1 MDQNNFCVIM
11 AGGVGSRF
19 WPVSRTQNPKQF
31 IDILGVGRT
40 LLQMTYDRFAKILPT
55 ENIYIVTNEIYT
67 DVVLEQLP
75 DISKEQVLGEPMRR
89 NTAPCIA
96 YANFK
101 ILKKNPNAR
110 IVVAPSDHLIMDE
123 AEFLKVISEGLDFVK
138 SDNILLTL
146 GIEPSRPD
154 TGYGYI
160 QINKDIKVSSENK
173 SLHKVKTFTE
183 KPDLELAKVFVKSG
197 EFFWN
202 SGIFIW
208 SLKSIFKAFETHL
221 PEVNSLFT
229 KGIDLLNTEKEYD
242 FINETY
248 ESCNSISIDYGVME
262 KADNVFVYSADFG
275 WSDLGTWGSLYEHST
290 KDENENAVKSDKFM
304 SYDTKDCIIK
314 SKNGKLMVV
323 QGLEDYIVVDTD
335 DVLLICKKQDEQQI
349 RKFVNDVTLKYG
361 EDFI

>member
-1 MDQNNFCVIM
+1 M

-19 WPVSRTQNPKQF
+19 WPVSRTENPKQF

-40 LLQMTYDRFAKILPT
+40 LLQMTFDRFEKLIPA

-67 DVVLEQLP
+67 DLVLEQLP
-75 DISKEQVLGEPMRR
+75 KLRREQVLGEPMRR

-101 ILKKNPNAR
+101 ILKKNPEAR
-110 IVVAPSDHLIMDE
+110 IVVAPSDHLILNED
-123 AEFLKVISEGLDFVK
+123 EFLKVISEGLEFVK
-138 SDNILLTL
+138 ADNILLTL

-160 QINKDIKVSSENK
+160 QINKDIKVHSQNA

-183 KPDLELAKVFVKSG
+183 KPDLELAKVFLKSG

-229 KGIDLLNTEKEYD
+229 EGIDFLNTEKETE
-242 FINETY
+242 FISETY
-248 ESCNSISIDYGVME
+248 ANCKSISIDYGVME
-262 KADNVFVYSADFG
+262 KADNVFVYCSDFG
-275 WSDLGTWGSLYEHST
+275 WSDLGTWGSLYEHSN
-290 KDENENAVKSDKFM
+290 KDEDGNAIKADKFQL
-304 SYDTKDCIIK
+304 YDTRNCILQ
-314 SKNGKLMVV
+314 SRNGKLIVV
-323 QGLEDYIVVDTD
+323 QGLEDYIVVDTK
-335 DVLLICKKQDEQQI
+335 DVLLICKKHDEQQI
-349 RKFVNDVTLKYG
+349 RKFVNDINLNYG
-361 EDFI
+361 DEFV